1 MYISKLCLRNYR
13 NFRNSCIRFKKG
25 VNTIIGENG
34 CGKTNIMQAMR
45 ILLDESLPRTYRF
58 YESDFNRSIGKWK
71 GHWIIIQIFFDEL
84 DYGDECQILALHLIG
99 AAEDLDRLKGSCTV
113 VFRPKLDVRTK
124 LYEYSLLNNK
134 TTEGLNLLLDSITLD
149 DYELCYLARTSLEF
163 SDDHHYGEY
172 VGDFENVTFPNP
184 ADVRFDIFGNK
195 VYIGNFLKEIS
206 CTYIKALRDVESDL
220 KSYRDNPLVNLLR
233 GKERS
238 IEVNKKTEITTKIS
252 DLNTEISSLEEVK
265 EIASGIT
272 NNIHSSVGKTYA
284 PAVSIRSE
292 LPADME
298 RLMQSLKIWVG
309 DSSDEGYLG
318 RIWELSLGGCNL
330 IYLSTKLLEYEKVK
344 SRDKVANFLLIEEP
358 EAHIHT
364 HIQKTLF
371 DKIPENKTQVIFTT
385 HSTHISSVSKIS
397 AVNII
402 SKFSNRVEVFEPSN
416 NLSKKGISR
425 VERYLDAV
433 RSDLLFAKS
442 VMLVEGDA
450 EQILIPIMF
459 KRIFGTSLDEIGIS
473 LINIGSTGFQNVA
486 QLFHSDRIR
495 KRCAI
500 VTDLD
505 QSIIQ
510 LPASKDDDTN
520 AQRNFRNAEEVGER
534 RKNKLNEFVK
544 DNPFLKVFYA
554 KNTFEIQF
562 LQANNVVEVC
572 DLVNDNF
579 ATKQW
584 AKKVEEKLS
593 SDSEEIAGREILRL
607 ANKFKKGWFA
617 LLLSDKIAL
626 HTHFPDY
633 ISKALGFCM
642 GQLSL
647 STLKS
652 IAVKRFT
659 DLSLR
664 PFADD
669 LLDYKELAFTVSQIE
684 SKEQL
689 FDFLIKEAPDDDLT
703 NCIKELHA
711 AHISAA

>member
-13 NFRNSCIRFKKG
+13 NFRNSCIGFKKG

-71 GHWIIIQIFFDEL
+71 GHWIIVQIFFDEL
-84 DYGDECQILALHLIG
+84 DHGDESQILALHLIG
-99 AAEDLDRLKGSCTV
+99 AADDLDHSKGSCTV
-113 VFRPKLDVRTK
+113 VFRPRLDVRTR
-124 LYEYSLLNNK
+124 LYKYSLLDAK
-134 TTEGLNLLLDSITLD
+134 DEQGLNLLLDDITMD

-163 SDDHHYGEY
+163 SDDMNYAEY
-172 VGDFENVTFPNP
+172 VGDFQNIVFPNP
-184 ADVRFDIFGNK
+184 TDVRFDIFGNK

-233 GKERS
+233 GKERT
-238 IEVNKKTEITTKIS
+238 IEVDKKTEITTKIS
-252 DLNTEISSLEEVK
+252 DLNEEISSLEEVK

-397 AVNII
+397 AINII
-402 SKFSNRVEVFEPSN
+402 SKFSNRVEVYEPSN
-416 NLSKKGISR
+416 KLKKKAISR
-425 VERYLDAV
+425 IERYLDAV
-433 RSDLLFAKS
+433 RSDLLFAKG

-450 EQILIPIMF
+450 EQILIPVMF
-459 KRIFGTSLDEIGIS
+459 KKMFGTSLDEIGIS

-505 QSIIQ
+505 RSIIP
-510 LPASKDDDTN
+510 LPASKDDDTG
-520 AQRNFRNAEEVGER
+520 AQRNFRNAEEVGEK
-534 RKNKLNEFVK
+534 RKNRLNEFVEK
-544 DNPFLKVFYA
+544 NPYLKVFYA

-562 LQANNVVEVC
+562 LQANNVIEVC
-572 DLVNDNF
+572 EVINDNF
-579 ATKQW
+579 TAKQW
-584 AKKVEEKLS
+584 IKKVEEKLNS
-593 SDSEEIAGREILRL
+593 NSEEIAGREILRL

-617 LLLSDKIAL
+617 LLLSDKVTL

-633 ISKALGFCM
+633 ISRALGFCM
-642 GQLSL
+642 EQLSL

-652 IAVKRFT
+652 IAIKRFT
-659 DLSLR
+659 DLANH
-664 PFADD
+664 PFVNDT
-669 LLDYKELAFTVSQIE
+669 LDYKELLFTVSQIH

-689 FDFLIKEAPDDDLT
+689 FAFLIKEAPDDDFT

-711 AHISAA
+711 AVISAA